1 MHQLSIWWMRC
12 SHCNESTRQ
21 KNWENQPL
29 CTSLISKWS
38 VNKIL
43 PKCSFVHWSENMCSS
58 LVSIPPFLLLRFIC
72 KNLGPPNLSLRKIKL
87 NVDLSLHHSLFWI
100 QSLKTWA
107 IKAQFVFRLEMRTR
121 KIFTWAL
128 LALSCLEKG
137 KKDHFVKEREK
148 CSRSAF
154 NLLVRFLQDYLK

>member
-1 MHQLSIWWMRC
+1 MLSIWGMRC
-12 SHCNESTRQ
+12 SHSVLNLPDKKLRH
-21 KNWENQPL
+21 PFL
-29 CTSLISKWS
+29 CTCLISKWS

-43 PKCSFVHWSENMCSS
+43 SKCSFVHWSENMCSS

-87 NVDLSLHHSLFWI
+87 NVNLSLSHSLFSI
-100 QSLKTWA
+100 QSLIMLEIWA
-107 IKAQFVFRLEMRTR
+107 IKAKFVFRLEMRTT

-137 KKDHFVKEREK
+137 KKDHFEREK